1 MTRSS
6 RRRAALAA
14 GHGFRVPP
22 KPQSRHHSRIAFLG
36 HLIVYGM
43 SLLLILVAAGPFV
56 ALLVALAW
64 GIGLAGHGFF
74 GVVAPT
80 LRERWQRAE
89 AQTPSRVPA
98 AAAVEESRAR
108 SLEELS
114 AAIAHEI
121 RNPITA
127 AKSLLQ
133 QIVEDPAGPDTARHS
148 QVALEELDRVER
160 SIAHLLRYAREQP
173 FAPSSIDMLEL
184 IEGSIELLRERAVRE
199 GVTIVREWDDLPMLY
214 ADGEQLR
221 QVLANLIGNA
231 LDALLAQRIPG
242 ARIEIS
248 AGQNLAG
255 SGVWIRVRDNGPGVS
270 AEAAS
275 KLFRPFFTTK
285 PRGTGLGLSVAKKIV
300 ERHGGTLELTPPA
313 AVSGA
318 EFVLQLPR
326 HQPGE
331 VK

>member
-1 MTRSS
+1 
-6 RRRAALAA
+6 
-14 GHGFRVPP
+14 
-22 KPQSRHHSRIAFLG
+22 
-36 HLIVYGM
+36 M
-43 SLLLILVAAGPFV
+43 SMLLILVTAGPYPM
-56 ALLVALAW
+56 LLTGLSW
-64 GIGLAGHGFF
+64 GIGLAAHGFF
-74 GVVAPT
+74 GVIAPR
-80 LRERWQRAE
+80 LRERWEHEDDQPQAPQV
-89 AQTPSRVPA
+89 AAPA
-98 AAAVEESRAR
+98 AAAAAVADDSRAR

-133 QIVEDPAGPDTARHS
+133 QIVEEPGGPDTARHS

-199 GVTIVREWDDLPMLY
+199 GVQIVREWDDLPMLY

-231 LDALLAQRIPG
+231 LDALAALRIPG

-255 SGVWIRVRDNGPGVS
+255 NEVWIRVRDNGPGVS
-270 AEAAS
+270 LEAAS

-313 AVSGA
+313 AASGA
-318 EFVLQLPR
+318 EFVLHLPR
-326 HQPGE
+326 LQPGAP
-331 VK
+331 K

>member
-1 MTRSS
+1 MTRTSI
-6 RRRAALAA
+6 RRDALAA
-14 GHGFRVPP
+14 RPHWKVKHRPRSKHGA
-22 KPQSRHHSRIAFLG
+22 RISFLG
-36 HLIVYGM
+36 HFVVYGM
-43 SLLLILVAAGPFV
+43 SLLLILFTAGPFV
-56 ALLVALAW
+56 AMLVALAW

-74 GVVAPT
+74 GVVAPS
-80 LRERWQRAE
+80 LRERWERAE
-89 AQTPSRVPA
+89 QQPAARAPA
-98 AAAVEESRAR
+98 AAAFEESRAR

-133 QIVEDPAGPDTARHS
+133 QIVEDPAGPDTPRHS

-184 IEGSIELLRERAVRE
+184 IEGSIELFRERAQRS
-199 GVTIVREWDDLPMLY
+199 GVEIVREWDDLPMLH

-231 LDALLAQRIPG
+231 LDALAAPG
-242 ARIEIS
+242 MTGGRIEIS

-255 SGVWIRVRDNGPGVS
+255 SEVWIRVRDNGPGVS
-270 AEAAS
+270 PDTAG

-300 ERHGGTLELTPPA
+300 DRHGGTLELTPPA
-313 AVSGA
+313 APGGA
-318 EFVLQLPR
+318 EFVLHLPR
-326 HQPGE
+326 LQPGAA
-331 VK
+331 K